1 MVTSTNRRGA
11 EVFATDLAAE
21 LRDRGHVVA
30 TVALAPGLPGEGL
43 DLPVLGPKP
52 LSVAGLVALRRTARD
67 ADVVV
72 AHGSTTLP
80 ACAVALSRR
89 CPFVYRSVGDPRYWS
104 SSWARRPRTALLLR
118 RASAVVALWDEAAR
132 VLRTQLWVPAERVHV
147 IPNGAPP
154 TRFVPADQRAKAG
167 MRRRLGLEPDAPVVA
182 YLGSLAPEKR
192 VDLAIAAVAL
202 LPGAHLAVAGQG
214 PERPALERHAQEQA
228 PGRVHFL
235 GPTAEPAALLGAADV
250 VVLPSRTEGLPA
262 VLIEAGLCGVPVV
275 ATDVGGVGE
284 IVVHGQT
291 GLLVPFGDASALSG
305 ALASALG
312 RHQAMGSAAR
322 RHCLQHFAMGSVGDA
337 WGALLSEVGR
347 R

>member
-1 MVTSTNRRGA
+1 MVASTNRRGA
-11 EVFATDLAAE
+11 EVFATDLAEE

-43 DLPVLGPKP
+43 ELPVLGPAP
-52 LSVAGLVALRRTARD
+52 LSAVGLVSLRRSARN

-104 SSWARRPRTALLLR
+104 SSRGRRPRTALFLR
-118 RASAVVALWDEAAR
+118 RASAVVALWDEAAGA
-132 VLRTQLWVPAERVHV
+132 LRTQLRVPPARVHV
-147 IPNGAPP
+147 IPNGVPPARFAPAAKDDKAAS
-154 TRFVPADQRAKAG
+154 RRA
-167 MRRRLGLEPDAPVVA
+167 LGLRPESPVVA

-192 VDLAIAAVAL
+192 VDLAIAAVGL
-202 LPGAHLAVAGQG
+202 LPGAHLVVAGQG
-214 PERPALERHAQEQA
+214 PERPALEHQARDHA
-228 PGRVHFL
+228 PGRVHFV
-235 GPTAEPAALLGAADV
+235 GSTAEPAALLGAADV

-275 ATDVGGVGE
+275 ATDVGGVAE
-284 IVVHGQT
+284 VVVHGET
-291 GLLVPFGDASALSG
+291 GLLVPFGDAGVLSG
-305 ALASALG
+305 ALASALERPEG
-312 RHQAMGSAAR
+312 MGSAAR
-322 RHCLQHFAMGSVGDA
+322 RHCLEHFAMGTVGEA
-337 WGALLSEVGR
+337 WAALLSEVGR